1 MNKIGRFLWMGF
13 LIGSLILSYRNLL
26 TCDDGWIILLY
37 LFFSIF
43 SFLLS
48 IICEFFIMNESVK
61 VRQTVF
67 LFNYN
72 LYRYCVILGP
82 YNRFICSK
90 RTSYISLISCGFNNF
105 AVSVCYIRVSLPL
118 LFQLF

>member
-72 LYRYCVILGP
+72 LYRYCVIL
-82 YNRFICSK
+82 
-90 RTSYISLISCGFNNF
+90 
-105 AVSVCYIRVSLPL
+105 
-118 LFQLF
+118 